1 MAFLIKASKRSIKDA
16 KKSIKKITTWLTAIL
31 MLLGFGV
38 LTATQVANAQE
49 NDPSKQVRIEVF
61 PEIYM
66 NNATNNVF
74 NNPSETIGADADMGV
89 YGRFPAR
96 QEKVKEIWNNVAF
109 HVYGEDGKLIETT
122 KGTLGASNRWSGA
135 KYLGPYPQG
144 AAYTI
149 QVDKSTIPSGYH
161 TWFTALKSDL
171 RKKDAEKSEVMTVS
185 TDHAS
190 ATNVKEDTN
199 PIAEVRFHMHILNIA
214 YAKNADVAKDLIMV
228 EGRKVTGINPKYQEG
243 KDYLI
248 AAIDKD
254 SKVTLPPAQDI
265 DKLASEGYMPNG
277 FHYVATDEDT
287 NKDKVMPLSSIKTD
301 RGSFDYLRWEV
312 GNDGVNTM
320 TKFARGRVFT
330 VILDQKIPEVKFYKE
345 SVAGANPELLTS
357 RQVYYKHSLAQNCL
371 SDGTTCLEKTLPTA
385 PNPAK
390 EGYLFKEWNTKAD
403 GSGMTF
409 DANTAV
415 MQDLAV
421 YPIYV
426 PNTPPVLEVKDAT
439 IMAGESLDFLSLVTK
454 AADAQDGPDL
464 LNQVKVDAGD
474 FSNAKPGTYEIKFTL
489 TDKNGASVS
498 AVAKVTVKA
507 AAAAKKPQLPQTGF
521 AGSALLG
528 AVLALSGAG
537 AIALRKSRTYKNA

>member
-1 MAFLIKASKRSIKDA
+1 MQKGV
-16 KKSIKKITTWLTAIL
+16 KKTITWAIATL
-31 MLLGFGV
+31 MLLGFGI
-38 LTATQVANAQE
+38 LTTMQVANAQE
-49 NDPSKQVRIEVF
+49 NDSSKQVRIEVL
-61 PEIYM
+61 PEIYV
-66 NNATNNVF
+66 NRDTNDIF
-74 NNPSETIGADADMGV
+74 HHARETIGANATMSV
-89 YGRFPAR
+89 YGSFHPT

-109 HVYGEDGKLIETT
+109 HVYDEDGKLIETT

-171 RKKDAEKSEVMTVS
+171 RKQDAEKSEVMTVS

-199 PIAEVRFHMHILNIA
+199 PIAEVRFHMQVLNIA

-228 EGRKVTGINPKYQEG
+228 DGRKVTGINPKYKEG
-243 KDYLI
+243 QDYLI
-248 AAIDKD
+248 TAIDKD
-254 SKVTLPPAQDI
+254 SKVTLPPAQDL

-277 FHYVATDEDT
+277 FHYIYTDEET
-287 NKDKVMPLSSIKTD
+287 NKSEVMPLSSITIH
-301 RGSFDYLRWEV
+301 RGNFEYLRWEV
-312 GNDGVNTM
+312 GNDSVNTM
-320 TKFARGRVFT
+320 TKFAKGRVFT
-330 VILDQKIPEVKFYKE
+330 VILDQKIPEVKFYKK
-345 SVAGANPELLTS
+345 SVDGADPDLLTS
-357 RQVYYKHSLAQNCL
+357 IQVYYKHSLAQNCL

-390 EGYLFKEWNTKAD
+390 EGYVFKEWNTKAD
-403 GSGMTF
+403 GSGVAF
-409 DANTAV
+409 NADTAV

-439 IMAGESLDFLSLVTK
+439 ITAGENLDFLSLVTK
-454 AADAQDGPDL
+454 AADAQDGPNL

-507 AAAAKKPQLPQTGF
+507 AAAKKPQLPQTGF

-528 AVLALSGAG
+528 AVLTLSGAG
-537 AIALRKSRTYKNA
+537 AIALRKSRAYKNA